1 MKNSDFRYQK
11 VLPYMNPNLKNVKNI
26 KRPIQPLPNLLAKG
40 SILENILNFH
50 VTLDHRGYKNLL
62 LSSGV

>member
-40 SILENILNFH
+40 SISENTQNFH
-50 VTLDHRGYKNLL
+50 VTFNVK
-62 LSSGV
+62 S